1 MNARKLGLSFC
12 TAVLW
17 LGGLWFVDVSREILE
32 NSRWVI
38 ALFLCVTTATV
49 WIYAKAVE
57 RTENTGGRICIAYVC
72 PSLGC
77 GVFLFFYVLFEL
89 FGFADPL
96 VGPVPLT
103 TSILEA
109 LWIAAMGAVMLP
121 VIGFSVRVPLA
132 LLTVYSLKWFERMM
146 AYFDDGA
153 PEAGGGGD
161 GAG

>member
-1 MNARKLGLSFC
+1 
-12 TAVLW
+12 
-17 LGGLWFVDVSREILE
+17 
-32 NSRWVI
+32 VI

-96 VGPVPLT
+96 VGPEPLT

>member
-1 MNARKLGLSFC
+1 MNARKLGFSFC

-17 LGGLWFVDVSREILE
+17 LGGLWFVDVSRGILE
-32 NSRWVI
+32 GSRWTT

-57 RTENTGGRICIAYVC
+57 RVGNTGGRICIAFVC

-77 GVFLFFYVLFEL
+77 GVFLFFYGLFES

-96 VGPVPLT
+96 VGPEPLT

-109 LWIAAMGAVMLP
+109 MWIAAMGAVMLP
-121 VIGFSVRVPLA
+121 VIGFPVLVPLA

-153 PEAGGGGD
+153 
-161 GAG
+161 